1 MYFLYA
7 KARQVDHLKQT
18 EKVKVA
24 VIGPGNIGS
33 DLMYKIM
40 RSPYLEMA
48 LMTGI
53 VESEGIRRAAGLGIP
68 VSTEGVAAVVRN
80 PEIKIAFDATS
91 ATAHEKVDAPALAA
105 AGIVA
110 IDLTPAA
117 VGPYCVPSVN
127 LSGLIDAKN
136 VNMVT
141 CGGQATIPII
151 HAIHAVAGVE
161 YAEIVAAISSRSAG
175 PGTRAN
181 MDEFTETTSRAIE
194 VVGKAKKGKA
204 IIVLNP
210 AEPPINMTDTVML
223 RVSDASVP
231 FETIRE
237 SILQAVE
244 QVQRYVPGYR
254 LRVPPQME
262 GDKVSCVIQVQ
273 GQGDFLP
280 TYAGNLDIINAA
292 GIAAAEAIARDMLKG
307 GSGK

>member
-1 MYFLYA
+1 M
-7 KARQVDHLKQT
+7 RQVIRLNNSSN
-18 EKVKVA
+18 KVKVA

-33 DLMYKIM
+33 DLMMKIL

-53 VESEGIRRAAGLGIP
+53 VESEGIRRAAALGIP

-80 PEIKIAFDATS
+80 PEIRIAFDATS
-91 ATAHEKVDAPALAA
+91 ATAHEKFDAPALVE

-117 VGPYCVPSVN
+117 VGPYCVPCVN
-127 LSGLIDAKN
+127 LEELKSMPNL
-136 VNMVT
+136 NMVT
-141 CGGQATIPII
+141 CGGQATIPIVD
-151 HAIHAVAGVE
+151 AVRRVAGVE
-161 YAEIVAAISSRSAG
+161 YAEIVAAIASKSAG

-181 MDEFTETTSRAIE
+181 MDEFTETTSRALA
-194 VVGKAKKGKA
+194 VVGGAKTGKA

-210 AEPPINMTDTVML
+210 AEPPINMTDTVLM
-223 RVSDASVP
+223 RVSDTSVP
-231 FETIRE
+231 FETIRD
-237 SILQAVE
+237 SILRAVE
-244 QVQRYVPGYR
+244 LVQAYVPGYR

-262 GDKVSCVIQVQ
+262 GDKVSVVVQVQ

-292 GIAAAEAIARDMLKG
+292 AIAAAETIAQELLKG
-307 GSGK
+307 GDAK